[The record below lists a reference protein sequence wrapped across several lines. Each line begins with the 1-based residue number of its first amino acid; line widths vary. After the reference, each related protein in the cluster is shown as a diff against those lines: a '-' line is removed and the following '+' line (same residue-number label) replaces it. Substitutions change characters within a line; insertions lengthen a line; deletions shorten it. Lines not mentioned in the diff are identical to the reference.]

1 MKGQDPFWTPYGEN
15 YITTV
20 LLGFKRDCCLSM
32 TLDKK
37 SEELLLGGWIKS
49 VFVLTLK
56 KNPNVGHLTRHG

>member
-20 LLGFKRDCCLSM
+20 LLGFKRDCFLSM

-37 SEELLLGGWIKS
+37 SEELLLGG
-49 VFVLTLK
+49 
-56 KNPNVGHLTRHG
+56 